1 MPDSSALTYIPLIAL
16 AALIVVLVILAL
28 RRRRPAPPPAPG
40 PTQPEAY
47 AYLRLAGSNGP
58 PTHVLSKPLSFIGRG
73 PDNDIRVS
81 PDVPGAASVSRR
93 HAQIR
98 REDADFVVEDL
109 GSKNGIRV
117 NGLSTQRNLLRDGY
131 RVAFGE
137 VEFVFHTYNPN
148 DTLRNRS

>member
-1 MPDSSALTYIPLIAL
+1 MPDSSALPYIPLIAL

-28 RRRRPAPPPAPG
+28 LRRMPAAAPEPG
-40 PTQPEAY
+40 PARPESY
-47 AYLRLAGSNGP
+47 AYLELAGRDGAL
-58 PTHVLSKPLSFIGRG
+58 THVLSKPLSFIGRD
-73 PDNDIRVS
+73 PDNDVRVS
-81 PDVPGAASVSRR
+81 PDMPGAASVSRR

-98 REDADFVVEDL
+98 REDVDFVVEDL

-137 VEFVFHTYNPN
+137 VEFVFRTYNPN
-148 DTLRNRS
+148 DTLRNRP